1 MSPSPTRSGE
11 KFTVPV
17 DLYDDQGRHWG
28 QIRLVQYGQSTL
40 LQVCVDADQHGWQDF
55 QAFVITDDV
64 LKFGV
69 IGKRPK

>member
-1 MSPSPTRSGE
+1 
-11 KFTVPV
+11 
-17 DLYDDQGRHWG
+17 
-28 QIRLVQYGQSTL
+28 VQYGQSTL